1 MTNFK
6 VYKGL
11 GILRKMHDFLQEAIK
26 KSLFTM
32 HLSNLSMNMVYQPGE
47 EHLIKTKRS
56 LNKAMRIMLFK
67 GKFESAQPLFQQ
79 WTIVLLHL
87 NINLQQSKFTKKL
100 ILCQHLDSIQEYL
113 PITYTTSINNTN
125 NIKLILPYHRTSV
138 EVPSLFYQSFTT
150 WNSVPK
156 NIQECHS
163 LNTFAKE
170 YQNYILQV
178 MTESMHV

>member
-1 MTNFK
+1 M
-6 VYKGL
+6 
-11 GILRKMHDFLQEAIK
+11 
-26 KSLFTM
+26 
-32 HLSNLSMNMVYQPGE
+32 
-47 EHLIKTKRS
+47 
-56 LNKAMRIMLFK
+56 
-67 GKFESAQPLFQQ
+67 
-79 WTIVLLHL
+79 
-87 NINLQQSKFTKKL
+87 KKL